1 MSYIIAIDV
10 GIKNLGL
17 CIFDFRTAK
26 VVEWENASLV
36 SSGRYVPSNNVKYVR
51 DFIHRY
57 ERYFDDAFQVVI
69 ERQMRCNMRIVESV
83 IHALYYERC
92 VIVSARSVKLHYDLS
107 TKNYRMNKQKAVD
120 WAKEFVTRNSQ
131 AFVDGLV
138 SRSFASAKKQD
149 DLADSLLLVMYYLDT
164 YSNQLT
170 GDATNDLVLDGL
182 LQG

>member
-36 SSGRYVPSNNVKYVR
+36 SSG
-51 DFIHRY
+51 RY

-107 TKNYRMNKQKAVD
+107 TKNYRMNKQKAVE

>member
-51 DFIHRY
+51 DFIRRY

-107 TKNYRMNKQKAVD
+107 TRNYRMNKQKAVE